1 MTKLEKQVYELILEP
16 IQKMHYVLYDVM
28 FLKEA
33 GENYLR
39 VFIKREDGNKVD
51 LDDCEKVS
59 VAIDPLLDEADPIEP
74 SYSLEVSSCGLEP
87 HLREE
92 FHFAQAIGTKIR
104 ITLYK
109 SIDGSKEYDG
119 VLEDYN
125 NNTITL
131 NIAGNKKEF
140 NTKEVASAK
149 IFYDWEELKNE

>member
-16 IQKMHYVLYDVM
+16 IKNMNYELYDVM

-33 GENYLR
+33 GDNYLR
-39 VFIKREDGNKVD
+39 VFIKREDGSKVD

-59 VAIDPLLDEADPIEP
+59 NTIDPILDEADPIEP
-74 SYSLEVSSCGLEP
+74 SYNLEVSSCGLEP

-92 FHFAQAIGTKIR
+92 SHFMNAIGQKIK

-109 SIDGSKEYDG
+109 SVEGSKEYDG
-119 VLEDYN
+119 ILEKYDSSELQLD
-125 NNTITL
+125 T
-131 NIAGNKKEF
+131 GNKKMIF
-140 NTKEVASAK
+140 NTKDLASAK